1 MTHLLANQFNM
12 VAEEFIWT
20 GGDTHVYSN
29 HEEQVELQLT
39 RECYGTPTITF
50 KPESKGKHLLDIT
63 RNDYTIDNY
72 NFHPH
77 IAGKVAVWKKNT
89 KVSILAVKK
98 SI

>member
-1 MTHLLANQFNM
+1 M

-29 HEEQVELQLT
+29 HEKQVELQLT

-50 KPESKGKHLLDIT
+50 KPESKGKNILDIT
-63 RNDYTIDNY
+63 RADYTIDKY

-77 IAGKVAVWKKNT
+77 IAGKVAV
-89 KVSILAVKK
+89 
-98 SI
+98 